1 MFEKKD
7 LEKDIQILRDEFF
20 FIYVLMNVILKK
32 NREFDYENFQFKKII
47 VEYEI
52 REEGIDEE

>member
-32 NREFDYENFQFKKII
+32 NREFDYENFQLKKII